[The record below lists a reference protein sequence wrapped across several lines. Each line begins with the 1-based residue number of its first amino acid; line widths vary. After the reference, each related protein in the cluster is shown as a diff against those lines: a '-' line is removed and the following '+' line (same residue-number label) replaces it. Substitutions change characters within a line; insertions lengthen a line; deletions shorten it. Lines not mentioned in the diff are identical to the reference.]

1 MPLDPNQV
9 SFKRAYEKT
18 LITDPLN
25 TDEVLLFRGTDE
37 ASYNVYRLTFERLLE
52 LASGG
57 GGGGTS
63 LFLGVFTTLLE
74 LSLASPVA
82 GNTAI
87 VYDETDINIAP
98 QMFVWSTTD
107 TQWVLI
113 KGTEKFI
120 GNYSSIIQLPEGN
133 TGEYATIQSPEFRVC
148 YWSNG
153 TESWE
158 LPEARNRFHGIYA
171 SEEELPSDPDE
182 VLYNDF
188 ASVEVLY
195 NDFASVSQVLYRAAG
210 LVEGVVSWEPIAGIR
225 DSNDEQGFTREQL
238 ILTKPVNSGGEQYTD
253 SLLTY
258 DHFTLFGF
266 SSSVPCRIR
275 LYNAAVYQDNDL
287 DRTDTTPATGNHGCF
302 FDSSLGI
309 GNVENINVA
318 PAVTFVCDYLE
329 NRIFYTID
337 TLGGGDIAVEV
348 QLDIIPISNNVYSN
362 QT

>member
-1 MPLDPNQV
+1 MPLDPNRV

-37 ASYNVYRLTFERLLE
+37 VSYNVYRLTFERLLE

-57 GGGGTS
+57 GGGDGTS
-63 LFLGVFTTLLE
+63 LFLGVFTTLDDLGF
-74 LSLASPVA
+74 SHASPVA

-98 QMFVWSTTD
+98 QMFVWNTTD

-120 GNYSSIIQLPEGN
+120 GNYSSIIQLPGGN
-133 TGEYATIQSPEFRVC
+133 TGEYATIQSPEFRVY
-148 YWSNG
+148 YWSNAN
-153 TESWE
+153 ESWK
-158 LPEARNRFHGIYA
+158 LPVARNRFHGTY
-171 SEEELPSDPDE
+171 EDELELPSDPDE
-182 VLYNDF
+182 VLD
-188 ASVEVLY
+188 
-195 NDFASVSQVLYRAAG
+195 NDFASVSQVLYRAAR
-210 LVEGVVSWEPIAGIR
+210 LVGGVVSWDPIAGIR
-225 DSNDEQGFTREQL
+225 DSNVEQGFTREQL

-287 DRTDTTPATGNHGCF
+287 ARTDSTPATGNHGCF

-329 NRIFYTID
+329 NRIYYTID

-348 QLDIIPISNNVYSN
+348 QLDIIPISNNVYNN
-362 QT
+362 QV

>member
-1 MPLDPNQV
+1 MPLDPNRV

-37 ASYNVYRLTFERLLE
+37 VSYNVYRLTFERLLE

-57 GGGGTS
+57 GGSTS
-63 LFLGVFTTLLE
+63 LFLGVFTTLDDLAFQ
-74 LSLASPVA
+74 ASPVA

-98 QMFVWSTTD
+98 QMFVWNTTD

-120 GNYSSIIQLPEGN
+120 GDYAFATDLPVEGN
-133 TGEYATIQSPEFRVC
+133 TGEYATIQSPEFRVY

-153 TESWE
+153 TDSWE
-158 LPEARNRFHGIYA
+158 LPEARNRFHGTYEDEI
-171 SEEELPSDPDE
+171 ELSSDPD
-182 VLYNDF
+182 
-188 ASVEVLY
+188 EVLY
-195 NDFASVSQVLYRAAG
+195 NDFASVSQVLYRATIDN
-210 LVEGVVSWEPIAGIR
+210 GVVSWEPIAGIR
-225 DSNDEQGFTREQL
+225 DAQGFTREQL
-238 ILTKPVNSGGEQYTD
+238 ILTKPVNSGGEQYTG

-275 LYNAAVYQDNDL
+275 LYNGAAYQDNDL
-287 DRTDTTPATGNHGCF
+287 ARTDSTPATGNHGCF

-309 GNVENINVA
+309 GYVGNINVA
-318 PAVTFVCDYLE
+318 PAVTFVCDYLV
-329 NRIFYTID
+329 NRIYYTID

-348 QLDIIPISNNVYSN
+348 QLDIIPISNNVYNN
-362 QT
+362 QI